1 VTDATWTAQC
11 ALPQAAPVI
20 ACKLHLSH
28 RQRMQSDV
36 QKKVAR
42 KSIDREIRMLHG
54 ALVDLVGIMNQPQ
67 RDADMVRE
75 AGIAL
80 DSTLFPLLM
89 GIERL
94 GPIGVMELA
103 DRSGRDYTTVSRQV
117 AKLQAQGLVTRR
129 PAASDA
135 RVNEAVVTDQG
146 RAMVAAIDVARNRVV
161 TNMLADW
168 SDEDVQRLALL
179 MRRLADSALAWTG

>member
-1 VTDATWTAQC
+1 
-11 ALPQAAPVI
+11 
-20 ACKLHLSH
+20 
-28 RQRMQSDV
+28 MQSDV